1 MRPLEATLI
10 SQWWAESV
18 DHFDS
23 DVEGLVSY
31 IKEYFRVYA
40 GRGLPEPVCTS
51 LVMRMRS
58 TGGKGS
64 TKEIEAELKKAKDK
78 ASAAEESVKTM
89 KNRMKDLEDA
99 VKKVSGAGKEKM
111 RSASTAA
118 ATISRATATSRIAA
132 RVRSSRAAPRR
143 AEALRARVRR
153 RTPQAR
159 RRRNDPL
166 SSAPDG
172 GGLGATS
179 RRCL

>member
-1 MRPLEATLI
+1 MIEATLI

-99 VKKVSGAGKEKM
+99 VKKVSGAGKDKM
-111 RSASTAA
+111 KCFNCGGNHLARDCDKPDRREGEEQPSRPTTRGGPKGKGAKKDAA
-118 ATISRATATSRIAA
+118 G
-132 RVRSSRAAPRR
+132 
-143 AEALRARVRR
+143 EEEEE
-153 RTPQAR
+153 
-159 RRRNDPL
+159 
-166 SSAPDG
+166 
-172 GGLGATS
+172 
-179 RRCL
+179 